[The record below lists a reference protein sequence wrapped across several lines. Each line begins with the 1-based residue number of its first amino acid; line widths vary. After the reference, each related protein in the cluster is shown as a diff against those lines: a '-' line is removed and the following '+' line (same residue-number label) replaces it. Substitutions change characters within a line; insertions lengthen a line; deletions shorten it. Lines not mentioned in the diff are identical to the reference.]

1 MTETARIE
9 ERSANGLAYYEV
21 LPRGVSREA
30 ELPMIV
36 FFHGRAAVPE
46 LAEMPYLGIE
56 TPFRFIA
63 VMGPVPLEG
72 GYAWIPMSAAG
83 GESPELLSAT
93 IARAD
98 ELALFIEEIVRL
110 HPTRDR
116 PILVGF
122 SQGGMMAL
130 SIALRHPD
138 LARAAFASSSY
149 LPPSIVPGTRGGPPL
164 RLLHGQD
171 DPVLLVG
178 RTEESVQLL
187 IERGFDVEF
196 EVYPGV
202 AHELSPAME
211 NDLRSAIE
219 LELHRIGETAGSDVA
234 S

>member
-21 LPRGVSREA
+21 LPRGVPREA
-30 ELPMIV
+30 ELPMVV

-56 TPFRFIA
+56 IPFRFIA
-63 VMGPVPLEG
+63 VVGPIPQEG
-72 GYAWIPMSAAG
+72 GHAWIPMSASG

-98 ELALFIEEIVRL
+98 ELALFVEEVVRRY
-110 HPTRDR
+110 PTRER

-130 SIALRHPD
+130 SIALRHPE
-138 LARAAFASSSY
+138 LVRAAFAASSY
-149 LPPSIVPGTRGGPPL
+149 LPPSIVPGTRVGPPL
-164 RLLHGQD
+164 RLFHGAN

-196 EVYPGV
+196 QIYPEVG
-202 AHELSPAME
+202 HEISPAMA
-211 NDLRSAIE
+211 NDLRSALE
-219 LELHRIGETAGSDVA
+219 LELRRLEQTSGSDIA

>member
-9 ERSANGLAYYEV
+9 ERSANGFAYYEV
-21 LPRGVSREA
+21 VPRGTPREA
-30 ELPMIV
+30 ELPMVV

-56 TPFRFIA
+56 IPFRFIA
-63 VMGPVPLEG
+63 VVGPIPQEG
-72 GYAWIPMSAAG
+72 GRAWIPMSAAG
-83 GESPELLSAT
+83 GETPELLSAT

-98 ELALFIEEIVRL
+98 ELALFVEEIVRR
-110 HPTRDR
+110 HPTHDR

-138 LARAAFASSSY
+138 LVRAAFAASSY
-149 LPPSIVPGTRGGPPL
+149 LPPSIVPGRPIGPPL
-164 RLLHGQD
+164 RLFHGAN

-196 EVYPGV
+196 QAYPEAG
-202 AHELSPAME
+202 HEISPAME
-211 NDLRSAIE
+211 TDLRSALE
-219 LELHRIGETAGSDVA
+219 LELRRLEHTSGSDQA